1 MKPMSTSPAS
11 AVAHSRAS
19 GPPPVSSAQVV
30 LAVEPARRH
39 RPRVLVVEVALLRRR
54 DRVLVPRVAAVDLV
68 AQRIRVGEHLLVFP
82 VAVERVAEQ
91 DPQAQVDL
99 DEVVGHELAV
109 DDHAGRH
116 EHLAA
121 PARHRAVL
129 EVAVVRVVERA
140 PAAQQH
146 APPSD
151 LLVAGH
157 GLVHEVPQV
166 VVHRQAALHELHV
179 AHEPGVVVGEEL
191 DRGHRADAA
200 RVQRGRVHVAPLHQ
214 AEHLARVPADLQR
227 LAVELAGERVE
238 RPHDVADGPEAVL
251 GGVRGLG
258 AVGLLQDA
266 RVGLRDHLLAVVHP
280 DQVLLEDVV
289 VEHVLG
295 GLAEVDDPLAEV
307 RRAHPVGHV
316 LVVDRAGGVV
326 VAADPADP
334 AGDEVRVARVL
345 ALHEDRVAA
354 EDRRRRVALDDLLLR
369 EIDLRVDP
377 EAADDPGD
385 RVPRHLDE
393 AGLVGRNVRGLRLGG
408 RHAALTTPSRSR
420 WSARC
425 PACATVVPC
434 RASSR

>member
-1 MKPMSTSPAS
+1 M
-11 AVAHSRAS
+11 
-19 GPPPVSSAQVV
+19 V

-54 DRVLVPRVAAVDLV
+54 DRVLVPGVAPVDLV
-68 AQRIRVGEHLLVFP
+68 AQRVGVGEHLLVFP
-82 VAVERVAEQ
+82 VPVERVAEQ
-91 DPQAQVDL
+91 DAQPQVDL
-99 DEVVGHELAV
+99 HQVVGDQLPV
-109 DDHAGRH
+109 DDDAGRH

-121 PARHRAVL
+121 PARHGAVL
-129 EVAVVRVVERA
+129 EVAVVGVLERA

-146 APPSD
+146 AAPSD
-151 LLVAGH
+151 LLVAGQ
-157 GLVHEVPQV
+157 GLVHEVEEV
-166 VVHRQAALHELHV
+166 VVHRQTALHELHV
-179 AHEPGVVVGEEL
+179 AHEPDVVVGEEL
-191 DRGHRADAA
+191 DRRDRADAA
-200 RVQRGRVHVAPLHQ
+200 RVERGRVHVAPLHE

-227 LAVELAGERVE
+227 LAVEVARERVE
-238 RPHDVADGPEAVL
+238 RPHDVADGLVAVV

-266 RVGLRDHLLAVVHP
+266 RVGLRDHLLAEVHP

-289 VEHVLG
+289 VEHELG
-295 GLAEVDDPLAEV
+295 GLAEVDDPLTEV

-326 VAADPADP
+326 VTADTADPAR
-334 AGDEVRVARVL
+334 DEVRVARVL

-354 EDRRRRVALDDLLLR
+354 EDRRRRVALHHALLR

-377 EAADDPGD
+377 EAPDDAGD

-393 AGLVGRNVRGLRLGG
+393 AGLVLRDVRGLGLGG
-408 RHAALTTPSRSR
+408 RHARLTRPSGSR

-425 PACATVVPC
+425 PACATVAPR